1 MVPGRREFASYLETT
16 TPARCLM
23 MTSATAQPA
32 AALYLSYLARAIT
45 ALLLLQ
51 SAPAQ
56 QTPDQ
61 TLALYSGQTVSSVE
75 VAGQPGVT
83 FESVRNLITVKQ
95 GSPLTQTE
103 VDTSIKAL
111 KERGGFQG
119 AHVDIEPEADG
130 VRVEFILQ
138 PAVYVSMYEFPG
150 AVKEFPY
157 SRLLQVA
164 NYQSQAP
171 YSSTDVQ
178 QAVDALVQFFREQGY
193 FLAEVRSE
201 VVPDANHALAI
212 VVFHTDLGVRARF
225 GKIDISGAT
234 PQQTQYLQRELR
246 TVMARIR
253 GDSLKPGMKYSYNRL
268 QGATRHLQ
276 AALVK
281 QDYLAASV
289 KLISANYDVNTNRA
303 DITFQAT
310 SGNIVRVRAVG
321 AHVWTRTLHNLVP
334 MYQEGT
340 VNDELISEG
349 QQNILSYFQPRA
361 TSTPRSM

>member
-1 MVPGRREFASYLETT
+1 MIKH
-16 TPARCLM
+16 
-23 MTSATAQPA
+23 ATARHCGAFFFRSVRCVA
-32 AALYLSYLARAIT
+32 AAIT
-45 ALLLLQ
+45 AFVLMPAL
-51 SAPAQ
+51 AAAQ
-56 QTPDQ
+56 QPPSDQ
-61 TLALYSGQTVSSVE
+61 SLSLYIGQTVSAVE
-75 VAGQPGVT
+75 VAGQPDVT
-83 FESVRNLITVKQ
+83 FDSVRHLITVKQ
-95 GSPLTQTE
+95 GQPLTQNDIDAT
-103 VDTSIKAL
+103 VKAL
-111 KERGGFQG
+111 QERGGFQN
-119 AHVDIEPEADG
+119 AHLDIEPAVDG
-130 VRVEFILQ
+130 IQVKFVLQ
-138 PAVYVSMYEFPG
+138 PAVYVAMYEFPG
-150 AVKEFPY
+150 AVKEFSY

-171 YSSTDVQ
+171 YSLTDVQ
-178 QAVDALVQFFREQGY
+178 QADSALVQFFREQGY

-201 VVPDANHALAI
+201 VVTDPAHSLAT

-225 GKIDISGAT
+225 GKIDIAGAT

-289 KLISANYDVNTNRA
+289 KLISANYDANTNRA

-310 SGNIVRVRAVG
+310 SGNIVKVRTVG
-321 AHVWTRTLHNLVP
+321 AHIQTRAMHNLVP

-340 VNDELISEG
+340 VDDELITEG
-349 QQNILSYFQPRA
+349 QRNILLLPGQGLFRYQG
-361 TSTPRSM
+361 